1 MWLLSGKSGYS
12 INKATGQR
20 QTVAINQPQGLRV
33 RVSFGQALSWEP
45 QIVALTD
52 VENHLLQW
60 RICLTLLCKLQMRI
74 YLLGSGDTSLWC

>member
-1 MWLLSGKSGYS
+1 MSGKSGYS
-12 INKATGQR
+12 IYKATGQR

-52 VENHLLQW
+52 VENNLLQVHLKSIEHSLSL
-60 RICLTLLCKLQMRI
+60 ICFN
-74 YLLGSGDTSLWC
+74 